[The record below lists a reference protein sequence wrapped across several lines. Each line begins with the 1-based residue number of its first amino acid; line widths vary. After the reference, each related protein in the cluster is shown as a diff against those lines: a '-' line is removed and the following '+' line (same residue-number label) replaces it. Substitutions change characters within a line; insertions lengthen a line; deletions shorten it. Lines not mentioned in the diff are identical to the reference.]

1 MIKEDADEVD
11 ADVVMDVDEE
21 DEEMYKGEAMDA
33 AMVPLKDVPPI
44 SSLHHHRSSC
54 FFQSCLLIQQL
65 LLLLLPLLQLHG
77 KTPLSALR
85 CHQPV
90 SKSVISLL
98 DCFIMRPL
106 PTRDNTHSNQ
116 YKR

>member
-1 MIKEDADEVD
+1 M
-11 ADVVMDVDEE
+11 DEE
-21 DEEMYKGEAMDA
+21 TYKGEAMEGAVDA

-54 FFQSCLLIQQL
+54 FFQVCLLMQQL

-77 KTPLSALR
+77 KTPLLVMRRQQLAMKIVMSW
-85 CHQPV
+85 
-90 SKSVISLL
+90 L
-98 DCFIMRPL
+98 DCFNVQLL
-106 PTRDNTHSNQ
+106 PTKDNTHSNQ